1 MSILNSNHPVG
12 SNLVY
17 ERSKRIF
24 DLSCACL
31 GVVALGPSML
41 AISALIKI
49 TSPGPVLYLGKRT
62 GYQHQPFYIYK
73 FRTMIPG
80 AEALGTTTA
89 QGDPRISKV
98 GRLLR
103 RFKLD
108 ELPQLFN
115 VIKGNMSLVGPRPEV
130 EEHTDVYTEEE
141 QAILTVLPG
150 ITDYSSI
157 AFFHLDRVLGSENPH
172 EIYVTKIRAVKNQ
185 LRLKY
190 VRNRSFTEDLRII
203 MITILRL
210 LRLRKPTPIGD
221 L

>member
-1 MSILNSNHPVG
+1 MSILQSPPPAR
-12 SNLVY
+12 SNLSY
-17 ERSKRIF
+17 EWSKRIF
-24 DLSCACL
+24 DLTCACL
-31 GVVALGPSML
+31 GVVVFSPLML
-41 AISALIKI
+41 VISVLIKL

-62 GYQHQPFYIYK
+62 GYWRKSFYIYK
-73 FRTMIPG
+73 FRTMTPG

-89 QGDPRISKV
+89 QGDPRITNI

-115 VIKGNMSLVGPRPEV
+115 VIQGNMSLVGPRPEV

-141 QAILTVLPG
+141 EEILTVLPG

-172 EIYVTKIRAVKNQ
+172 EVYVTKIRAIKNQ

-203 MITILRL
+203 LVTMLRL